1 MKNTI
6 SILVLA
12 SFLFSQVFAYG
23 QTPDVPKSPLPQ
35 HEKGSGPHALGL
47 AAKEPPS
54 PKRSS
59 VKWLILGGLVVAAG
73 IVLYLITN
81 KSKSSPAEKIG
92 SIAVNSDP
100 TGAKVFLDGSDTGQL
115 TNCALDSVKA
125 GLHNLRIDLES
136 FGRWEGQVEVKEN
149 QPAQVSAKLA
159 PYKYVFVAKW
169 GSYGTGDGQFYRPS
183 GLAIDGA
190 DNLYVS
196 DSFNNRIQKFRLS
209 TETMAAVKITYTSAS
224 LRKSS
229 YSSPAPRFLELSG
242 SNSDASRGK
251 SVPSG
256 ERKSRK
262 D

>member
-1 MKNTI
+1 MNMKHTI
-6 SILVLA
+6 SILILA

-23 QTPDVPKSPLPQ
+23 QAPGIPNSPQPQ
-35 HEKGSGPHALGL
+35 HEKGSGPHALGI

-59 VKWLILGGLVVAAG
+59 VKWLIIGGLVIAAG
-73 IVLYLITN
+73 VVLYWITN

-92 SIAVNSDP
+92 SIAVDSDP
-100 TGAKVFLDGSDTGQL
+100 TGAKVFLDGSDTGRL
-115 TNCALDSVKA
+115 TNCTLDSVKT
-125 GLHNLRIDLES
+125 GPHNLRIDLES

-149 QPAQVSAKLA
+149 QTAQVSGIAQDSQGFIYA
-159 PYKYVFVAKW
+159 
-169 GSYGTGDGQFYRPS
+169 
-183 GLAIDGA
+183 
-190 DNLYVS
+190 S
-196 DSFNNRIQKFRLS
+196 DYDNNRIQKFRLS
-209 TETMAAVKITYTSAS
+209 TETMAAARITYISAS
-224 LRKSS
+224 LRKPS

-251 SVPSG
+251 SVSSG